1 VAHTVGS
8 IAAAIGGT
16 VEGDPGTPILGVA
29 GLREAETGE
38 LSFLANPKY
47 SHAVAVTRASAV
59 IVGPGF
65 QDTRNC
71 ALIRVENPDKGFTQA
86 VMLLAP
92 APVVPAA
99 GIHPTAVVAPDAKI
113 GAGASV
119 GPCCVIEPGV
129 VIGARCAIGAGCYI
143 GHGCRI
149 GDDCRFH
156 AHVSLREHVKVGNRC
171 IIHNG
176 AVVGSDGFGYYKQ
189 GDAWVKI
196 PQVGVVEIGDDV
208 EIGANTTIDRARFGR
223 TVIGNGV
230 KLDNLVQI
238 AHNARVGENT
248 AMAAQTGISGSTVI
262 GKRVQMGGQSG
273 AAGHITIGDDAV
285 VLGKSGV
292 TKDIPAGAKVIGFPA
307 AQHEKAARLHA
318 HVARLPELKA
328 RVAELESRILEL
340 EKRLTAK

>member
-1 VAHTVGS
+1 MAHTVGS
-8 IAAAIGGT
+8 IAKAIGGS
-16 VEGDPGTPILGVA
+16 VEGDAGTPIFGVA

-47 SHAVAVTRASAV
+47 APAVAATHASAV
-59 IVGPGF
+59 IVGAGF
-65 QDTRNC
+65 QGPCNC
-71 ALIRVENPDKGFTQA
+71 ALIRVDNPDKGFTQA

-92 APVVPAA
+92 PPVEPVA
-99 GIHPTAVVAPDAKI
+99 GVHPTAVVAPDAKI

-119 GPCCVIEPGV
+119 GPQCVIEPGV
-129 VIGARCAIGAGCYI
+129 IIGARCVIGAGCYI
-143 GHGCRI
+143 GYGCRV

-156 AHVSLREHVKVGNRC
+156 PHVSLREHVKVGSRC

-189 GDAWVKI
+189 GEAWVKI

-238 AHNARVGENT
+238 AHNVRVGENT

-262 GKRVQMGGQSG
+262 GRRVQMGGQSG
-273 AAGHITIGDDAV
+273 ATGHISIGDDAV
-285 VLGKSGV
+285 VLGGSGV
-292 TKDIPAGAKVIGFPA
+292 TKNVPAGAKVIGFPA
-307 AQHEKAARLHA
+307 AQHDKAARLHA

-328 RVAELESRILEL
+328 RVAGLESRIQDL
-340 EKRLTAK
+340 EKRLGAG